1 MTRVA
6 RAAAIAIACASVACR
21 SSGAG
26 DTASDA
32 GCVIP
37 SMLDLYPDVGIPKP
51 FEPGPAAPSC
61 VASAHDVVIVL
72 GCPSN
77 DDGTPSS
84 CQTSRADIAIGL
96 AHAGYG
102 SRFITS
108 GAAVHNAFVEADAL
122 KSLLVARG
130 VASDDVTVENRAQH
144 TDENLYFATKIMQAR
159 SWMTALVVSDT
170 PSHLVL
176 TATCDS
182 NCCVDLGRLTVFDF
196 PFDGG
201 TVKAGHYALYPLGT
215 EVSAAECAHIEEPS
229 KLMCIALA
237 GRLACKDA
245 FKLPP

>member
-1 MTRVA
+1 MRRVA
-6 RAAAIAIACASVACR
+6 LSLSLVAACASTACR
-21 SSGAG
+21 SNGASDSVG
-26 DTASDA
+26 DA

-37 SMLDLYPDVGIPKP
+37 SMIDLYPDAGIPAP

-61 VASAHDVVIVL
+61 VAAAHDVVIVL

-77 DDGTPSS
+77 DDGTPST
-84 CQTSRADIAIGL
+84 CQTSRADIAVGL
-96 AHAGYG
+96 ARAGYA

-108 GAAVHNAFVEADAL
+108 GAAVHNAYVEADAL
-122 KSLLVARG
+122 KTLLVARG
-130 VASDDVTVENRAQH
+130 VATDDVTVENRAQH
-144 TDENLYFATKIMQAR
+144 TDENIYYATKIMEAR
-159 SWMTALVVSDT
+159 GWTTALVVSDS

-196 PFDGG
+196 ALDGG
-201 TVKAGHYALYPLGT
+201 SVKVGHYARYPFAT
-215 EVSAAECAHIEEPS
+215 EVTAAECAHIEEPS